1 MLHSTVWQMF
11 LDSAARFPERPCAET
26 AEAVQSYAAGLD
38 SCERVAFQLLRGG
51 VRKGTRVGIWCKDS
65 PEFLILYLALE
76 QLGAVPVL
84 LNTALT
90 GPEMAALLR
99 KAGAETLFFYGDG
112 FKSVSFPAEVEK
124 LGLAGGRHLPGF
136 LRSLP
141 PLTEADRAE
150 LRRAAAEVRPEDPD
164 VIIFTSGTTGIA
176 KGVLTTHDSRVNV
189 ALVQA
194 ETLAMT
200 EADKCCVAIPMYHCF
215 GLTGVVLAALSCGAC
230 LYFPAERRT
239 QLLLESVSRHGCTI
253 LSAVPAIYSA
263 ILARK
268 DIREFD
274 LHTLRTGYIG
284 GSTYPQEFFRRT
296 EAALGFRLAPSL
308 GQTEA
313 TAGLTFI
320 SPQEPEE
327 LRVPTVGRFMAG
339 IEGMIAD
346 VKTGRPL
353 PPGETGEIRIRGWS
367 VMLGYVDEP
376 ALTAETVDAE
386 GWLHTGDLAWMD
398 GNNCLHMAGR
408 IKELSIRGC
417 ENVAP
422 GEIEDVLARDPRI
435 REVKCVGVPDDHYG
449 EEVCACVVSAEGAEI
464 SEEEVRALAA
474 KDLAPY
480 KVPRYVIFPDS
491 IPRNESGKPELKKLR
506 KTAAEALHLK
516 T

>member
-1 MLHSTVWQMF
+1 MF
-11 LDSAARFPERPCAET
+11 LAAAARFPERPCAET
-26 AEAVQSYAAGLD
+26 AEAVQSYAAVLD
-38 SCERVAFQLLRGG
+38 SCERAAFQLLRSG
-51 VRKGTRVGIWCKDS
+51 VRKGSRVGIWCKDS
-65 PEFLILYLALE
+65 PDFLIFYLALE

-99 KAGAETLFFYGDG
+99 KAGAESLFYGDG
-112 FKSVSFPAEVEK
+112 FKSVSFPTEVEK
-124 LGLAGGRHLPGF
+124 LNFAGGRHLPGF

-141 PLTEADRAE
+141 PLTEAERDE
-150 LRRAAAEVRPEDPD
+150 LHQAAAEVRPEDPD

-176 KGVLTTHDSRVNV
+176 KGVLTTHFARVNV
-189 ALVQA
+189 TRVQA
-194 ETLAMT
+194 ETLSMT

-268 DIREFD
+268 DLGEFD
-274 LHTLRTGYIG
+274 LRTLRTGYIG

-320 SPQEPEE
+320 SPLEPEE

-346 VKTGRPL
+346 VRTGRPL

-376 ALTAETVDAE
+376 ALTAETVDPE

-398 GNNCLHMAGR
+398 GDDCLHMAGR
-408 IKELSIRGC
+408 IKELIIRGG

-449 EEVCACVVSAEGAEI
+449 EEVCACVILQEGA
-464 SEEEVRALAA
+464 SLTAEEVRTLAA

-480 KVPRYVIFPDS
+480 KVPRYVVFPES

-506 KTAAEALHLK
+506 QIAAEALHLQA
-516 T
+516 

>member
-1 MLHSTVWQMF
+1 MF
-11 LDSAARFPERPCAET
+11 LDSAARFPHRPCAET
-26 AEAVQSYAAGLD
+26 AESVQTYAGVLD
-38 SCERVAFQLLRGG
+38 FSDRAAMALRKRGIG
-51 VRKGTRVGIWCKDS
+51 RGSRVGLWCKDS

-76 QLGAVPVL
+76 LLGAVPVL

-99 KAGAETLFFYGDG
+99 KAGTETLFYGDG

-124 LGLAGGRHLPGF
+124 LRLPGAVHLPGF
-136 LRSLP
+136 LRDLP
-141 PLTEADRAE
+141 TLAEAERAE
-150 LRRAAAEVRPEDPD
+150 LRALAAEVHPEDPD
-164 VIIFTSGTTGIA
+164 VIIFTSGTTGMA
-176 KGVLTTHDSRVNV
+176 KGVLTTHLARVNV
-189 ALVQA
+189 TRVQA
-194 ETLAMT
+194 ETLNMT

-239 QLLLESVSRHGCTI
+239 QMLLESVSLHGVTI

-268 DIREFD
+268 DLADFD

-320 SPQEPEE
+320 SPLEPEE
-327 LRVPTVGRFMAG
+327 LRVPSVGRFMAG
-339 IEGMIAD
+339 IEGKIAD
-346 VKTGRPL
+346 VRTGRPL

-386 GWLHTGDLAWMD
+386 GWLHTGDLAWAD
-398 GNNCLHMAGR
+398 EAGCLHIAGR
-408 IKELSIRGC
+408 LKEMIIRGG

-422 GEIEDVLARDPRI
+422 GEIEEILSQDPRI
-435 REVKCVGVPDDHYG
+435 REVKCVGVPDAHYG
-449 EEVCACVVSAEGAEI
+449 EEICACVVPREGSAPPPA
-464 SEEEVRALAA
+464 EEVRALAA
-474 KDLAPY
+474 ARLAAF
-480 KVPRYVIFPDS
+480 KVPRYVVFLES
-491 IPRNESGKPELKKLR
+491 IPRTDSGKPALKELR
-506 KTAAEALHLK
+506 ETAAEALHLK
-516 T
+516 A